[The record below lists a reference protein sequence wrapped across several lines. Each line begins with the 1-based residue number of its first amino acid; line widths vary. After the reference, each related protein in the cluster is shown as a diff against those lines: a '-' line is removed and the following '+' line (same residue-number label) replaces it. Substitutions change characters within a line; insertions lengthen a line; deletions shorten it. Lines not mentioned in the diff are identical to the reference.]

1 MGDKTI
7 TEALGLIDPAE
18 DYQWTSEGLPRM
30 DVIERMVGD
39 RAITRKEV
47 TDADP
52 EFCREVAIQRRAS
65 APREESDNG
74 PDSEVQEQGRQEKAQ
89 GEIDPEEAV
98 RDALLAVSTEIEAL
112 TAERAEIDK
121 AIDQQM
127 LQQQKLQHLSQSQH
141 SATADMKARIAFVH
155 SQNDQRAKRF
165 ERGRKI
171 MAVIGKHGLNP
182 LSRLDQAMRRKTAR
196 GTRRPPP
203 RTPRHE

>member
-7 TEALGLIDPAE
+7 TEALGLIDPAD

-30 DVIERMVGD
+30 EVIERMVGD

-47 TDADP
+47 TDTDP
-52 EFCREVAIQRRAS
+52 EFCREVAAQRQSGPVTQNGAE
-65 APREESDNG
+65 APNNG
-74 PDSEVQEQGRQEKAQ
+74 PDPEVQEQ
-89 GEIDPEEAV
+89 DPEEVV

-112 TAERAEIDK
+112 TVERAEIDK
-121 AIDQQM
+121 AIDQQK

-165 ERGRKI
+165 EKGRKI